1 MRAAVPPDERLV
13 VTLRFLATGR
23 SLQDLHFSAAVSR
36 SLLSVIIPE
45 TCNAIVRSLRSDNQ
59 FPKTV
64 EAWNKIAKDFEQL
77 WQFPNCGGALD
88 GKHVRITQ
96 PRNSGSYFY
105 NYKGYFSLIMMALVN
120 ANYEFIN
127 VDVGM
132 NGRVS
137 DGGVLEH
144 TAFGEHL
151 QNGALHLPTNSET
164 TGNLNFVFVGDEAF
178 PLHANLLKP
187 FPQNALTQER
197 RIFNYRLS
205 RACRWQKATS
215 TKMGSPRDSPARDTS
230 PSRDAGRKD
239 SSDTRSSTGRKRTE
253 DSASSK
259 DRTNRSSP
267 PPKPVSVLFLVWGPK
282 KSTAKTN
289 NKECPLCACP
299 LPKDYIQKL
308 CRSCIQAIRGEASAS
323 TNPPPDLRELIR
335 TEIQASLQSLH
346 GSKKSK
352 KSHRQHDSPPI

>member
-1 MRAAVPPDERLV
+1 MSEESFKLLLERVTPLIQRKDTKMRAAVPTDERLA

-45 TCNAIVRSLRSDNQ
+45 TCNAIVCSLRSDNQ
-59 FPKTV
+59 FPKT
-64 EAWNKIAKDFEQL
+64 EKAWKKIAKDFEQL

-96 PRNSGSYFY
+96 PTNSGSYFY
-105 NYKGYFSLIMMALVN
+105 NYKGYFSVIMMALVN

-144 TAFGEHL
+144 TMFGEHL
-151 QNGALHLPTNSET
+151 QNGALHLPPNSET

-187 FPQNALTQER
+187 FPQSTLTQER

-205 RACRWQKATS
+205 RARRVVENAFGIMANRFRVFHTPINLKLQSIDSVVLACCTLHNFLPS
-215 TKMGSPRDSPARDTS
+215 GSGWVVS
-230 PSRDAGRKD
+230 PS
-239 SSDTRSSTGRKRTE
+239 E
-253 DSASSK
+253 DEA
-259 DRTNRSSP
+259 DEPQNQIP
-267 PPKPVSVLFLVWGPK
+267 ALQELV
-282 KSTAKTN
+282 
-289 NKECPLCACP
+289 
-299 LPKDYIQKL
+299 D
-308 CRSCIQAIRGEASAS
+308 
-323 TNPPPDLRELIR
+323 
-335 TEIQASLQSLH
+335 
-346 GSKKSK
+346 
-352 KSHRQHDSPPI
+352 SHRRLLASHRCLSEDIRQYGKMLTKHKSFKFIFGVVSIF